1 MLKVLRTHAKYF
13 YFLFFIVILSFI
25 FWGVGTVDQTG
36 DAGIVAEVGKY
47 KITSEEYWKIYENVL
62 RFYRD
67 VYKDK
72 FDDEMEKKMKLREK
86 VLDTIINDKVLLIAA
101 KDAGIQI
108 SDDELHEAIT
118 QEPAFMRNGVFDNNV
133 YLNRLRL
140 NRITVEAY
148 ESLKRQELTT
158 SKIRRLIELS
168 VDITDMGPDVKE
180 VSGDERTAKML
191 RQVMLNDRKEKAIR
205 SYIEGLKK
213 HIKIKINT
221 QVILG

>member
-13 YFLFFIVILSFI
+13 YVLFFIVILSFI

-47 KITSEEYWKIYENVL
+47 KITSEEYWKTYENVL

-67 VYKDK
+67 IYKDR

-86 VLDTIINDKVLLIAA
+86 ILDSMINDRVLLIAA
-101 KDAGIQI
+101 KDAGIRI

-118 QEPAFMRNGVFDNNV
+118 QEHAFMRNGVFDNNV

-148 ESLKRQELTT
+148 ESLKRQELTL

-168 VDITDMGPDVKE
+168 VDITDISPDLKE

-213 HIKIKINT
+213 QIKIKVNT
-221 QVILG
+221 QLISG